1 MSYIKHNRMEHIYTT
16 LQRQGFV
23 VVHDY
28 FNQED
33 ISNMI
38 YEATRV
44 LNENSDKIQILDK
57 EGCSNDE
64 RIFYAEKYSKLLK
77 TKLYDN
83 TEFMNIVKKYTKCNT
98 LGNRKLLINRL
109 VYEEGKIKNSG
120 AGWHRDNHNLQFK
133 IIIYLSDVTEK
144 NGNFQWITNSSKKHI
159 GFPEPRTKSYNTR
172 FHDHTVK
179 KLLESNTTN
188 KLVNITGKAG
198 TMIIADT
205 TYIHRGNII
214 QEGSRL
220 AATIYYI

>member
-1 MSYIKHNRMEHIYTT
+1 MVFNLSELNKN
-16 LQRQGFV
+16 GFIV
-23 VVHDY
+23 INDY

-38 YEATRV
+38 CEAKRV
-44 LNENSDKIQILDK
+44 LNENNDKIQILDK

-64 RIFYAEKYSKLLK
+64 RIFYAEKFSTLLR

-83 TEFMNIVKKYTKCNT
+83 IEFTNLAKKYTKRNI
-98 LGNRKLLINRL
+98 LGNRKLLINR
-109 VYEEGKIKNSG
+109 VIYEEGKIKNSG
-120 AGWHRDNHNLQFK
+120 AGWHRDNHNCQFK

-159 GFPEPRTKSYNTR
+159 GFPEPRTQKYNTR
-172 FHDHTVK
+172 YHDHTVA

-198 TMIIADT
+198 TVIIADT

-214 QEGSRL
+214 KEGSRL
-220 AATIYYI
+220 AATMYYI